1 MYVYGYVNIQRNGVM
16 TIPSRCVA
24 RRGDSRVVF
33 LYKDGK
39 SQQVEVRAST
49 SDGDWIEIL
58 AWNKGGNWVSAE
70 ATDQVILGDPDEL
83 SDGIDVELNK
93 AADPS

>member
-1 MYVYGYVNIQRNGVM
+1 M

-39 SQQVEVRAST
+39 SQQLEVRAST

-70 ATDQVILGDPDEL
+70 ATDQVILGNPDEL